1 MFNKILGTVILSA
14 ALIVT
19 SVFMPGGAGM
29 ETAYAGDTDAPEIE
43 IEKDDIS
50 FCKKASELSE
60 AENEGQPAADKQE
73 KPARLLIVCKDDIDL
88 SGYNGLIKAVFN
100 GNDMC
105 VAQFDSLENARKAYD
120 SLRSDENIESVEF
133 DEVIQSETVREGN
146 VMTAQSISHLSW
158 GAARIGADKYADYLT
173 SKGHGTIKVAV
184 VDSGVQ
190 RKHPFFGGRVLSGY
204 NFVDGNTDVT
214 DEDGHGT
221 HVAGIIADCTQALSG
236 LYILPVRVL
245 DENGEGYTS
254 DIAHGIIYA
263 EEKGAKV
270 INVSIGG
277 GHSNYMD
284 RAVYNC
290 RKACIVCAAG
300 NESHS
305 IDWYYDCPAHISEA
319 ITVAAIDRD
328 GHVADYSNFGKA
340 IDIAAPGS
348 DINSTVPINAYEV
361 YSGTSMAAPHVSACA
376 AMLKLNYGNIGRKK
390 VEKTLARA
398 ANRKSSTKYYGS
410 GVLNMKKLFR
420 KIKAPLVRIAY
431 KKSAFS
437 NRRKTPK
444 ATVKINGINLIKG
457 KDYSVKYVN
466 NKKVGKAKVIITGR
480 GTYSGKV
487 TRSFRI
493 VPRRT
498 TAKLYVKKGGK
509 LKIRIAR
516 KVSACGGRYFEIKY
530 KQKGT
535 SRWHTKI
542 TSKKTL
548 VLKRLK
554 KGKKYRVKLRAYKKV
569 NGKRYF
575 GKWSPVKT
583 SRPIRY

>member
-1 MFNKILGTVILSA
+1 M
-14 ALIVT
+14 
-19 SVFMPGGAGM
+19 
-29 ETAYAGDTDAPEIE
+29 
-43 IEKDDIS
+43 
-50 FCKKASELSE
+50 
-60 AENEGQPAADKQE
+60 
-73 KPARLLIVCKDDIDL
+73 
-88 SGYNGLIKAVFN
+88 
-100 GNDMC
+100 
-105 VAQFDSLENARKAYD
+105 
-120 SLRSDENIESVEF
+120 
-133 DEVIQSETVREGN
+133 
-146 VMTAQSISHLSW
+146 
-158 GAARIGADKYADYLT
+158 
-173 SKGHGTIKVAV
+173 
-184 VDSGVQ
+184 
-190 RKHPFFGGRVLSGY
+190 
-204 NFVDGNTDVT
+204 
-214 DEDGHGT
+214 
-221 HVAGIIADCTQALSG
+221 
-236 LYILPVRVL
+236 
-245 DENGEGYTS
+245 
-254 DIAHGIIYA
+254 
-263 EEKGAKV
+263 
-270 INVSIGG
+270 
-277 GHSNYMD
+277 
-284 RAVYNC
+284 
-290 RKACIVCAAG
+290 
-300 NESHS
+300 
-305 IDWYYDCPAHISEA
+305 
-319 ITVAAIDRD
+319 
-328 GHVADYSNFGKA
+328 
-340 IDIAAPGS
+340 
-348 DINSTVPINAYEV
+348 
-361 YSGTSMAAPHVSACA
+361 
-376 AMLKLNYGNIGRKK
+376 
-390 VEKTLARA
+390 
-398 ANRKSSTKYYGS
+398 
-410 GVLNMKKLFR
+410 NMKKLFR
-420 KIKAPLVRIAY
+420 KIKAPSVRIAY